1 MEGDTS
7 GRARLSVKE
16 RKKEGHR
23 GRGEGRINGVWEE
36 SKSEREGREEEEK
49 GRVERKRKA
58 SVTRNLAYLE
68 NSVSSECLKLCL

>member
-1 MEGDTS
+1 M
-7 GRARLSVKE
+7 LE
-16 RKKEGHR
+16 RQRRKGIEAEER
-23 GRGEGRINGVWEE
+23 GGQMGCGKRVRV
-36 SKSEREGREEEEK
+36 REEEGK